1 VTGVDVP
8 AIGRGDGGPAGEPQR
23 RWDRW
28 QERYARSSRRTGI
41 QARIVAAI
49 LLAAIAVLLL
59 LQLLATSRVA

>member
-1 VTGVDVP
+1 VTLVDVP
-8 AIGRGDGGPAGEPQR
+8 AIEPGDDRQPEEQP

-49 LLAAIAVLLL
+49 LLVGIAVLLL
-59 LQLLATSRVA
+59 MQFLATFRVA

>member
-1 VTGVDVP
+1 VTLVDVP
-8 AIGRGDGGPAGEPQR
+8 AMEPGDDRQPGEQR

-49 LLAAIAVLLL
+49 LLVGIAVLLL
-59 LQLLATSRVA
+59 MQFLATFRVA

>member
-1 VTGVDVP
+1 MTLVDVP
-8 AIGRGDGGPAGEPQR
+8 AIEPGDDRQPGEQR

-49 LLAAIAVLLL
+49 LLVGIAVLLL
-59 LQLLATSRVA
+59 MQFLATFRVA